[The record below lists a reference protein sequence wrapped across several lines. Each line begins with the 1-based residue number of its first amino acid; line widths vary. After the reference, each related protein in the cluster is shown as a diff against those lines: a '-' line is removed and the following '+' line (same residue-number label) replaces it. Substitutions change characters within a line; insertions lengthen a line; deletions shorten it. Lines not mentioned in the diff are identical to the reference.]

1 MVFQALFTGKYR
13 YLATGI
19 YVAMGWLIV
28 IALHPLKHTL
38 SPEGMRWLWIGGLC
52 YTLGAVVYLFKRVP
66 YHHAVW
72 HLAVLGGAI
81 CHFFGILFH
90 VA

>member
-1 MVFQALFTGKYR
+1 
-13 YLATGI
+13 
-19 YVAMGWLIV
+19 
-28 IALHPLKHTL
+28 
-38 SPEGMRWLWIGGLC
+38 MRWLWIGGLC